1 MIKRRVNTNISET
14 DFINGIDNVE
24 PSTPVV
30 TPVEATE
37 KPNPK
42 APRKYKSHT
51 LPLNEHEYNLL
62 VELADKYGQTHSG
75 IIRYA
80 LKQLAL
86 KDN

>member
-1 MIKRRVNTNISET
+1 MIKRRVSDAPISED
-14 DFINGIDNVE
+14 DFINGINKANE
-24 PSTPVV
+24 
-30 TPVEATE
+30 PVENHDTL
-37 KPNPK
+37 NPK
-42 APRKYKSHT
+42 APRKFKSHT
-51 LPLNEHEYNLL
+51 LPLNEYEYNLL

>member
-1 MIKRRVNTNISET
+1 MIKRRTQTPTLTEDNFVNGVTANSADET
-14 DFINGIDNVE
+14 
-24 PSTPVV
+24 
-30 TPVEATE
+30 
-37 KPNPK
+37 PNLDPK
-42 APRKYKSHT
+42 APRKFKSHT
-51 LPLNEHEYNLL
+51 LPLNEYEYNLL

>member
-1 MIKRRVNTNISET
+1 MMKRRTNDTPISED
-14 DFINGIDNVE
+14 DFINGIDKANE
-24 PSTPVV
+24 TK
-30 TPVEATE
+30 E
-37 KPNPK
+37 KKPAINPK
-42 APRKYKSHT
+42 APRKFKSHT
-51 LPLNEHEYNLL
+51 LPLNEYEYNLL

>member
-1 MIKRRVNTNISET
+1 MIKRRVSDTPISEK
-14 DFINGIDNVE
+14 DFINGINKANE
-24 PSTPVV
+24 PSDKAP
-30 TPVEATE
+30 AI
-37 KPNPK
+37 NPK
-42 APRKYKSHT
+42 APRKFKSHT
-51 LPLNEHEYNLL
+51 LPLNEYEYNLL

>member
-1 MIKRRVNTNISET
+1 MIKRRTQAPTLTEDDFVN
-14 DFINGIDNVE
+14 G
-24 PSTPVV
+24 V
-30 TPVEATE
+30 TANQVDEAT
-37 KPNPK
+37 KPDPK
-42 APRKYKSHT
+42 APRKFKSHT
-51 LPLNEHEYNLL
+51 LPLNEYEYNLL